1 MTNRLIR
8 SKTCVVIRRN
18 GEYLRGKDMLTRKI
32 VWSGSIY
39 DAWKTRDMEEA
50 REIARKLGG
59 ITVLFNPILR
69 QTKVI

>member
-18 GEYLRGKDMLTRKI
+18 GEYLRGKDMLTRKPM
-32 VWSGSIY
+32 WSGSIY
-39 DAWKTRDMEEA
+39 DAWHTRDMEEA
-50 REIARKLGG
+50 RELARKLGG